1 VSDRGRDGA
10 AGVRSAS
17 QKASERRHYLSAL
30 GTVVTMSELQ
40 AVTTNTALRA
50 VRESLRLSQE
60 EFARAIRDAGERLGE
75 PNDCTKRLVQ
85 RWESGLVS
93 TPRGNYA
100 RALEYVTGI
109 PVENLGFEGADERYG
124 VSRRQAMGVAA
135 AAAVIPISEAKA
147 KGPLTG
153 IWLSRYEYPSS
164 SRGKVYSGAH
174 HVVVIQRGS
183 KVQVRSIGSPSKLLM
198 DLTAEGNVLT
208 GTWREETD
216 PDGYYRGAT
225 YHGAIQLT
233 VGPSGH
239 RMKGQW
245 AGFGKDG
252 EVNSGPWT
260 LDLVS
265 SDTGAD
271 AIHKFSRPP
280 E

>member
-1 VSDRGRDGA
+1 
-10 AGVRSAS
+10 
-17 QKASERRHYLSAL
+17 
-30 GTVVTMSELQ
+30 MSELQ
-40 AVTTNTALRA
+40 AATTNTALRA
-50 VRESLRLSQE
+50 VRESLRLSQD

-75 PNDCTKRLVQ
+75 SNDCTKRLVQ
-85 RWESGLVS
+85 RWESGQVS

-109 PVENLGFEGADERYG
+109 PVENLGFDGADDRYG

-135 AAAVIPISEAKA
+135 AAAVIPINQTKA
-147 KGPLTG
+147 KGRGPLTG
-153 IWLSRYEYPSS
+153 IWLSKYDYPSS

-174 HVVVIQRGS
+174 YVVLIQRGA
-183 KVQVRSIGSPSKLLM
+183 KIQARSIGSPSKLLM

-233 VGPSGH
+233 VGPSEH

-265 SDTGAD
+265 SDTGAE
-271 AIHKFSRPP
+271 AIQTFSRPP
-280 E
+280 D

>member
-1 VSDRGRDGA
+1 
-10 AGVRSAS
+10 
-17 QKASERRHYLSAL
+17 
-30 GTVVTMSELQ
+30 MSELQ
-40 AVTTNTALRA
+40 AVTSSHGALRL

-60 EFARAIRDAGERLGE
+60 ELARAIRDAGQRLGE

-109 PVENLGFEGADERYG
+109 PIENLGFDGADERYG
-124 VSRRQAMGVAA
+124 MSRRQAMGVAA
-135 AAAVIPISEAKA
+135 AAAVIPITEAKA
-147 KGPLTG
+147 RGPLTG
-153 IWLSRYEYPSS
+153 IWLSKYEYPSS
-164 SRGKVYSGAH
+164 SRGQWYAGAH
-174 HVVVIQRGS
+174 HVLLIQRGS
-183 KVQVRSIGSPSKLLM
+183 QIQARSIGSPSKLLI

-216 PDGYYRGAT
+216 PAGYYRGAT

-252 EVNSGPWT
+252 EVNSGPWI

-265 SDTGAD
+265 SDTGAE
-271 AIHKFSRPP
+271 AIERFSTPP
-280 E
+280 A

>member
-1 VSDRGRDGA
+1 
-10 AGVRSAS
+10 
-17 QKASERRHYLSAL
+17 
-30 GTVVTMSELQ
+30 MSELQ
-40 AVTTNTALRA
+40 ALTANTALRS

-60 EFARAIRDAGERLGE
+60 ELARAIMDAGQRLGE
-75 PNDCTKRLVQ
+75 PNDCNKRLVQ

-93 TPRGNYA
+93 TPRANYA
-100 RALEYVTGI
+100 RALEYVTGM
-109 PVENLGFEGADERYG
+109 PVENLGFDGADERYG
-124 VSRRQAMGVAA
+124 MSRRQAMGVAA
-135 AAAVIPISEAKA
+135 AAAVIPITEAKA
-147 KGPLTG
+147 RGPLTG
-153 IWLSRYEYPSS
+153 IWLSKYKYPSS
-164 SRGKVYSGAH
+164 SRGKLYTGAH
-174 HVVVIQRGS
+174 HVLLIHRGS
-183 KVQVRSIGSPSKLLM
+183 KVHARSIGSPSNLLM

-265 SDTGAD
+265 SDTGAE
-271 AIHKFSRPP
+271 AIEKFSRVP

>member
-1 VSDRGRDGA
+1 
-10 AGVRSAS
+10 
-17 QKASERRHYLSAL
+17 
-30 GTVVTMSELQ
+30 MSELQ
-40 AVTTNTALRA
+40 AVTSNTALRS

-60 EFARAIRDAGERLGE
+60 ELARAIRDAGARLGE

-100 RALEYVTGI
+100 RALEYVTGM
-109 PVENLGFEGADERYG
+109 PVENLGFDGADERYG
-124 VSRRQAMGVAA
+124 MSRRQAMGVAA
-135 AAAVIPISEAKA
+135 AAAVIPITEAKA
-147 KGPLTG
+147 RGPLTG
-153 IWLSRYEYPSS
+153 IWLSKYDYPSS
-164 SRGKVYSGAH
+164 SRGNIYTGAH
-174 HVVVIQRGS
+174 YVLLIHRGS
-183 KVQVRSIGSPSKLLM
+183 KVQARSIGSPGKLLM

-265 SDTGAD
+265 SDTGTEAVER
-271 AIHKFSRPP
+271 FSAPP
-280 E
+280 EQSPGQ

>member
-1 VSDRGRDGA
+1 
-10 AGVRSAS
+10 
-17 QKASERRHYLSAL
+17 
-30 GTVVTMSELQ
+30 MSELQ

-135 AAAVIPISEAKA
+135 AAAVIPITEAKA

-164 SRGKVYSGAH
+164 SRGNVYSGAH

-265 SDTGAD
+265 SDTGAE
-271 AIHKFSRPP
+271 AIQNFSRPP

>member
-1 VSDRGRDGA
+1 
-10 AGVRSAS
+10 
-17 QKASERRHYLSAL
+17 
-30 GTVVTMSELQ
+30 MSEAQ
-40 AVTTNTALRA
+40 AVTANTALRT

-60 EFARAIRDAGERLGE
+60 ELARAIRAAGDQLGE

-85 RWESGLVS
+85 RWESGLVN

-109 PVENLGFEGADERYG
+109 PVENLGFDGADERYG
-124 VSRRQAMGVAA
+124 MSRRQAMGVAA
-135 AAAVIPISEAKA
+135 AAAVIPITEAKA
-147 KGPLTG
+147 RGPLTG
-153 IWLSRYEYPSS
+153 IWLSKYQYPSS

-174 HVVVIQRGS
+174 HVLLIHRGS
-183 KVQVRSIGSPSKLLM
+183 KVQARSIGSPSKLLM

-260 LDLVS
+260 LNLVS
-265 SDTGAD
+265 SDTGTD
-271 AIHKFSRPP
+271 AIAKFSKAP

>member
-1 VSDRGRDGA
+1 
-10 AGVRSAS
+10 
-17 QKASERRHYLSAL
+17 
-30 GTVVTMSELQ
+30 MSELQ
-40 AVTTNTALRA
+40 AVTTTNTALRA
-50 VRESLRLSQE
+50 VRESLRLSQD
-60 EFARAIRDAGERLGE
+60 EFARMVRDAGERLGE

-100 RALEYVTGI
+100 RALEYVTGL
-109 PVENLGFEGADERYG
+109 PVENLGFDGADERYG

-135 AAAVIPISEAKA
+135 AAAVIPITKAKA
-147 KGPLTG
+147 KGQGPLTG
-153 IWLSRYEYPSS
+153 IWLSKYEYPSS
-164 SRGKVYSGAH
+164 SRGGTFTGSHY
-174 HVVVIQRGS
+174 VVLIQRGS
-183 KVQVRSIGSPSKLLM
+183 KVQVRSIGSPGKLLM

-216 PDGYYRGAT
+216 PEGFYRGAT

-233 VGPSGH
+233 IGPTEH
-239 RMKGQW
+239 RMTGQW

-265 SDTGAD
+265 SDTGTD
-271 AIHKFSRPP
+271 AVQRYSRPS

>member
-1 VSDRGRDGA
+1 
-10 AGVRSAS
+10 
-17 QKASERRHYLSAL
+17 
-30 GTVVTMSELQ
+30 MSELQ
-40 AVTTNTALRA
+40 AGTANTALRT

-60 EFARAIRDAGERLGE
+60 EMARAIRNVGDRLGE

-109 PVENLGFEGADERYG
+109 PVENLGFDGADERYG
-124 VSRRQAMGVAA
+124 MSRRQAMGVAA
-135 AAAVIPISEAKA
+135 AAAVVPITEAKA
-147 KGPLTG
+147 RGPLTG
-153 IWLSRYEYPSS
+153 IWLSKYKYPSS
-164 SRGKVYSGAH
+164 SRGKVYTGANNVLLIH
-174 HVVVIQRGS
+174 RGS
-183 KVQVRSIGSPSKLLM
+183 KVQVRSIGSPSRLLM
-198 DLTAEGNVLT
+198 DLTAEGSVLT

-233 VGPSGH
+233 IGPSGH

-265 SDTGAD
+265 SDTGAE
-271 AIHKFSRPP
+271 AVEKFSRPL

>member
-1 VSDRGRDGA
+1 
-10 AGVRSAS
+10 
-17 QKASERRHYLSAL
+17 
-30 GTVVTMSELQ
+30 MSELQ

-60 EFARAIRDAGERLGE
+60 ELARAIRDAGERLGE

-100 RALEYVTGI
+100 RALEYVTGM
-109 PVENLGFEGADERYG
+109 PVENLGFDGADERYG
-124 VSRRQAMGVAA
+124 MSRRQAMGVAA
-135 AAAVIPISEAKA
+135 AAAVIPITEAKA
-147 KGPLTG
+147 RGPLTG
-153 IWLSRYEYPSS
+153 IWLSKYQYPSS

-174 HVVVIQRGS
+174 HVLLIHRGS

-265 SDTGAD
+265 SDIGAEVVE
-271 AIHKFSRPP
+271 KFSRPA

>member
-1 VSDRGRDGA
+1 
-10 AGVRSAS
+10 
-17 QKASERRHYLSAL
+17 
-30 GTVVTMSELQ
+30 MSELQ
-40 AVTTNTALRA
+40 AVTANTALRT

-60 EFARAIRDAGERLGE
+60 ELARAVREAGQRLGE

-85 RWESGLVS
+85 RWESGTVS

-109 PVENLGFEGADERYG
+109 PVENLGFDGADERYG
-124 VSRRQAMGVAA
+124 MSRRQAIGVAA

-147 KGPLTG
+147 RGPLTG
-153 IWLSRYEYPSS
+153 IWLSKYQYPSS
-164 SRGKVYSGAH
+164 SRGRTYTGAH
-174 HVVVIQRGS
+174 HVLLIHRGS
-183 KVQVRSIGSPSKLLM
+183 KVQARSIGSPSKLLM

-260 LDLVS
+260 LNLVS
-265 SDTGAD
+265 SDTGAA
-271 AIHKFSRPP
+271 AIEKFTRAP

>member
-1 VSDRGRDGA
+1 
-10 AGVRSAS
+10 
-17 QKASERRHYLSAL
+17 
-30 GTVVTMSELQ
+30 MSEAQ
-40 AVTTNTALRA
+40 AVTANTALRT

-60 EFARAIRDAGERLGE
+60 ELARAIRGAGDQLGE

-85 RWESGLVS
+85 RWESGLVN

-109 PVENLGFEGADERYG
+109 PVENLGFDGADERYG
-124 VSRRQAMGVAA
+124 MSRRQAMGVAA
-135 AAAVIPISEAKA
+135 AAAVIPITEAKA
-147 KGPLTG
+147 RGPLTG
-153 IWLSRYEYPSS
+153 IWLSKYQYPSS

-174 HVVVIQRGS
+174 HVLLIHRGS
-183 KVQVRSIGSPSKLLM
+183 KVQARSIGSPSKLLM

-260 LDLVS
+260 LNLVS
-265 SDTGAD
+265 SDTGTD
-271 AIHKFSRPP
+271 AIAKFSKAP

>member
-1 VSDRGRDGA
+1 
-10 AGVRSAS
+10 
-17 QKASERRHYLSAL
+17 
-30 GTVVTMSELQ
+30 MSELQ
-40 AVTTNTALRA
+40 TVTTNTALRA
-50 VRESLRLSQE
+50 VRDGLRLSQD
-60 EFARAIRDAGERLGE
+60 EFARAIREAGERLGE

-109 PVENLGFEGADERYG
+109 PVENLGFDGADERYG
-124 VSRRQAMGVAA
+124 MSRRQAMGVAA
-135 AAAVIPISEAKA
+135 AAAVIPITEAKA
-147 KGPLTG
+147 KARGPLTG
-153 IWLSRYEYPSS
+153 IWLSKYEYPSS
-164 SRGKVYSGAH
+164 SRGGVYTGAH
-174 HVVVIQRGS
+174 YVLLIHRGS
-183 KVQVRSIGSPSKLLM
+183 KVQARSIGSPSKLLM
-198 DLTAEGNVLT
+198 DLTAEGSVLT

-265 SDTGAD
+265 SDTGTEAVER
-271 AIHKFSRPP
+271 FSVPP
-280 E
+280 EQSPGQ

>member
-1 VSDRGRDGA
+1 
-10 AGVRSAS
+10 
-17 QKASERRHYLSAL
+17 
-30 GTVVTMSELQ
+30 MSELH
-40 AVTTNTALRA
+40 AVTANTALRS

-60 EFARAIRDAGERLGE
+60 ELARAIRSAGERLGE

-100 RALEYVTGI
+100 RALEFVTGV
-109 PVENLGFEGADERYG
+109 PVENLGFDGADERYG
-124 VSRRQAMGVAA
+124 MSRRQAMG
-135 AAAVIPISEAKA
+135 AAAVAAVVPITEAKA

-153 IWLSRYEYPSS
+153 IWLSKYRYPSS
-164 SRGKVYSGAH
+164 SRGRSYTGAH
-174 HVVVIQRGS
+174 HVVILHRGS
-183 KVQVRSIGSPSKLLM
+183 KVQARSIGSQSKLLM

-252 EVNSGPWT
+252 EVNTGAWT

-265 SDTGAD
+265 PDTGAE
-271 AIHKFSRPP
+271 AVEKFSRPP

>member
-1 VSDRGRDGA
+1 
-10 AGVRSAS
+10 
-17 QKASERRHYLSAL
+17 
-30 GTVVTMSELQ
+30 MSELR
-40 AVTTNTALRA
+40 AVTMNVALRT
-50 VRESLRLSQE
+50 VRERLRLSQD

-75 PNDCTKRLVQ
+75 SNDCTKRLVQ

-109 PVENLGFEGADERYG
+109 PVENLGFDGSDDRYG
-124 VSRRQAMGVAA
+124 MSRRQAMGVAA
-135 AAAVIPISEAKA
+135 AAAVIPIDQTKA
-147 KGPLTG
+147 KGRGPLTG
-153 IWLSRYEYPSS
+153 IWLSKYDYPSS
-164 SRGKVYSGAH
+164 SRGRTYSGAH
-174 HVVVIQRGS
+174 YVVLIQRGA
-183 KVQVRSIGSPSKLLM
+183 KVQARSIGSPSKLLM
-198 DLTAEGNVLT
+198 DLTAEGSVLT

-216 PDGYYRGAT
+216 SDGYYRGAT

-233 VGPSGH
+233 VGPSAH

-245 AGFGKDG
+245 AGFGKEG

-265 SDTGAD
+265 SDTGAE
-271 AIHKFSRPP
+271 AIQTFSRPP

>member
-1 VSDRGRDGA
+1 
-10 AGVRSAS
+10 
-17 QKASERRHYLSAL
+17 
-30 GTVVTMSELQ
+30 VVTVSELQ
-40 AVTTNTALRA
+40 AVTANTALRA

-109 PVENLGFEGADERYG
+109 PVENLGFDGADDRYG
-124 VSRRQAMGVAA
+124 MSRRQAMGVAA
-135 AAAVIPISEAKA
+135 AAAVIPITEAKAMA

-174 HVVVIQRGS
+174 YVVVIQRGS

-208 GTWREETD
+208 GTWREETA

-225 YHGAIQLT
+225 YHGAIQFT

-265 SDTGAD
+265 SDTGAE
-271 AIHKFSRPP
+271 AIQTFSKAP

>member
-1 VSDRGRDGA
+1 
-10 AGVRSAS
+10 
-17 QKASERRHYLSAL
+17 
-30 GTVVTMSELQ
+30 MSEVQ
-40 AVTTNTALRA
+40 AVTTNNALRA
-50 VRESLRLSQE
+50 VREGLRLSQD
-60 EFARAIRDAGERLGE
+60 EFARAIRAAGEQAGE

-85 RWESGLVS
+85 RWESGLIS

-100 RALEYVTGI
+100 RALEYVTGL
-109 PVENLGFEGADERYG
+109 PVENLGFDGADERYG
-124 VSRRQAMGVAA
+124 MSRRQAMGVAA
-135 AAAVIPISEAKA
+135 AAAVIPITEAKAKA

-153 IWLSRYEYPSS
+153 IWLSKYKYPSS
-164 SRGKVYSGAH
+164 SRGQWYSGAH
-174 HVVVIQRGS
+174 YVLLIQRGS
-183 KVQVRSIGSPSKLLM
+183 RVQARSIGSPSKLLM

-216 PDGYYRGAT
+216 PNGYYRGAT

-265 SDTGAD
+265 SDTGTEAVER
-271 AIHKFSRPP
+271 FSTPP
-280 E
+280 EQSPGQ

>member
-1 VSDRGRDGA
+1 
-10 AGVRSAS
+10 
-17 QKASERRHYLSAL
+17 
-30 GTVVTMSELQ
+30 MSELQ
-40 AVTTNTALRA
+40 AVTANTAVST
-50 VRESLRLSQE
+50 VRESLRMSQE
-60 EFARAIRDAGERLGE
+60 ELARAIRNVGDRLGE

-85 RWESGLVS
+85 RWENGLVS

-109 PVENLGFEGADERYG
+109 PVGNLGFDGADERYG
-124 VSRRQAMGVAA
+124 MSRRQAIGVAA
-135 AAAVIPISEAKA
+135 AAAVVPTTKAKA
-147 KGPLTG
+147 RGPLTG
-153 IWLSRYEYPSS
+153 IWLSKYKYPSS
-164 SRGKVYSGAH
+164 SRGQVYTGAH
-174 HVVVIQRGS
+174 NVLLIHRGS
-183 KVQVRSIGSPSKLLM
+183 KAQVRSIGSPSRLLM
-198 DLTAEGNVLT
+198 DLTADGSVLT

-233 VGPSGH
+233 IGPSGH

-245 AGFGKDG
+245 AGSGKDG

-265 SDTGAD
+265 SDTGAE
-271 AIHKFSRPP
+271 AIEKFSRPL